1 MPDTPEEKARRKK
14 LLDELWKLDEELVLA
29 DIELTPEE
37 VVSMVK
43 QIRKEMAE
51 ERKMSEGNDKLNP
64 SVRKL
69 VK

>member
-14 LLDELWKLDEELVLA
+14 LLDELWKLDEELGLA

-37 VVSMVK
+37 AVSMVK
-43 QIRKEMAE
+43 QIRKEIAE

>member
-14 LLDELWKLDEELVLA
+14 LLDELWKLDEELGLA

-37 VVSMVK
+37 AVSMVK

-51 ERKMSEGNDKLNP
+51 ERIIKGEQK
-64 SVRKL
+64 
-69 VK
+69 

>member
-1 MPDTPEEKARRKK
+1 MSDTPEEKARRKK

>member
-14 LLDELWKLDEELVLA
+14 LLDELRKLHEELGLA

-37 VVSMVK
+37 AVSMVK

-51 ERKMSEGNDKLNP
+51 ERIIKGEQK
-64 SVRKL
+64 
-69 VK
+69 